1 MALGY
6 KARKRLSLL
15 ILLVGLPVY
24 VVIAV
29 SLMSTIER
37 LPIWL
42 EVPSYLMLGLA
53 WILPFRSVFLGVGQ
67 PDPEAAEADRK

>member
-15 ILLVGLPVY
+15 ILLVGMPIYIVL
-24 VVIAV
+24 AV
-29 SLMSTIER
+29 SLMSTIQR

-42 EVPSYLMLGLA
+42 EVPCYLALGLA
-53 WILPFRSVFLGVGQ
+53 WIVPFRSVFLGVGQ
-67 PDPEAAEADRK
+67 PDPDAENRDP